1 MPRHH
6 VVDFSARIKRAQ
18 NKSSSEVGVA
28 RRRRRNRQIHE
39 SCGDWPEA
47 SVLLFVDSRKP
58 ARFYGRIERSVI
70 YPTRDSLDG
79 NVRKR
84 TSGQSAATFRK
95 RRIVNSA
102 RNTRYALTWA
112 PCQLIWAPGVSR
124 ISDVLR
130 FNRRV
135 GAKTSP

>member
-70 YPTRDSLDG
+70 YPTRDSPR
-79 NVRKR
+79 RKR
-84 TSGQSAATFRK
+84 TQPHVGAISGHISKTEDRK
-95 RRIVNSA
+95 FGA
-102 RNTRYALTWA
+102 KYALCAYMGTM
-112 PCQLIWAPGVSR
+112 PTYL
-124 ISDVLR
+124 
-130 FNRRV
+130 
-135 GAKTSP
+135 GARGF